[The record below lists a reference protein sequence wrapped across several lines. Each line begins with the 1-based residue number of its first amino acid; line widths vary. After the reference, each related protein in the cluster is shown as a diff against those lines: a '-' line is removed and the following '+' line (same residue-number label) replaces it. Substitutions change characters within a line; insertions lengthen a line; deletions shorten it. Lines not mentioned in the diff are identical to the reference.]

1 LISFTDSLRI
11 YSEIGCTESPTHCG
25 CDVVVAIR
33 IRNQGSRAML
43 GLFCLMSSRMD
54 DYLWTTGGQENIS
67 HVKLI
72 AVGGYGEVHQVRIS
86 VTALTIDAL

>member
-1 LISFTDSLRI
+1 
-11 YSEIGCTESPTHCG
+11 
-25 CDVVVAIR
+25 
-33 IRNQGSRAML
+33 ML
-43 GLFCLMSSRMD
+43 GLFCLIMSSRMD